1 METLHKSKESIQEGK
16 DQKHKEDNGQRNIIK
31 NRSTSTQGP
40 LKQQKYQ
47 KNEISSTAYCCKL
60 NF

>member
-1 METLHKSKESIQEGK
+1 METLHKSKESVQEGK
-16 DQKHKEDNGQRNIIK
+16 DQKNKEDNGQRNIIK

-47 KNEISSTAYCCKL
+47 KN
-60 NF
+60 

>member
-31 NRSTSTQGP
+31 NRSIYTRTTQAAKIP
-40 LKQQKYQ
+40 KK
-47 KNEISSTAYCCKL
+47 
-60 NF
+60 